1 MYRVRTGRPALAA
14 VLLVLASADA
24 AAHPAREPFRIE
36 VPDRPLRPDTT
47 QPILYTC
54 SGMEDCRN
62 KARRVCEGINYP
74 NGTIEFQELAESPR
88 PFPIYSVVCFD

>member
-1 MYRVRTGRPALAA
+1 MHRVRTGGPALAA
-14 VLLVLASADA
+14 AVLVLATVSA

-54 SGMEDCRN
+54 SDMEDCQS
-62 KARRVCEGINYP
+62 KARQVCGGINYP